1 MLSCYANFAVIYR
14 YTAIYILC
22 VLCTKKM
29 VFSCVAANCTNKAS
43 LKDGISLHTIP
54 FFNDDWAEAKK
65 RRKLW
70 VDFIKAKRVFE
81 PSKSSTVCSDHFERR
96 FFMLPGQTKPN
107 YQKLRSDSIGI
118 CVFPS
123 IHAAPKP
130 KNNTSDKQ
138 HKHGEVTTPRSRRMV
153 STC

>member
-1 MLSCYANFAVIYR
+1 
-14 YTAIYILC
+14 
-22 VLCTKKM
+22 M

-54 FFNDDWAEAKK
+54 FFNDDRAEAKK

-81 PSKSSTVCSDHFERR
+81 PSKSSTVCSDHFKPEDFERR

-107 YQKLRSDSIGI
+107 YQKLRTDSIGI

-123 IHAAPKP
+123 IHATPKP
-130 KNNTSDKQ
+130 KNTSDEQ
-138 HKHGEVTTPRSRRMV
+138 QKHGEVTTPRSRRMV
-153 STC
+153 STFHFVLPISLL